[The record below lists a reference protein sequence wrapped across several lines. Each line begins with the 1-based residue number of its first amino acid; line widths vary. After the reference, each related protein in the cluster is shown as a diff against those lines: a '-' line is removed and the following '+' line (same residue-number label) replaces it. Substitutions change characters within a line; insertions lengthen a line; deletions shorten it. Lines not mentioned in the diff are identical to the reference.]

1 MRGHRRLREDL
12 VGARVRLAQLRRAAE
27 AVDEQRGAA
36 RALGVREQVEHLQ
49 PGRVG
54 EVGRVGVGGER
65 ERRVRRVLVR
75 QVRGEVVEAAVVGG
89 ADESDA
95 LEQFL
100 GRGGGDGAVV
110 DEAEA
115 VLDLGFVRGV
125 RGEGFGVVVLRFWM
139 SISPR
144 PHHLP

>member
-1 MRGHRRLREDL
+1 
-12 VGARVRLAQLRRAAE
+12 
-27 AVDEQRGAA
+27 
-36 RALGVREQVEHLQ
+36 VEHLQ

-54 EVGRVGVGGER
+54 EVGRVGVGGQG

-75 QVRGEVVEAAVVGG
+75 QVGGEVVEAAVVGG
-89 ADESDA
+89 ADEGDA

-115 VLDLGFVRGV
+115 VLELGFVRGW
-125 RGEGFGVVVLRFWM
+125 RDKGFGVVVLRFWM
-139 SISPR
+139 SIFLR
-144 PHHLP
+144 QHHLP